1 MKKICIIAHR
11 YPDLNN
17 STVHVFVKKL
27 AWAMADIGKDVVVIS
42 PVPVSLKK
50 KRFNIPP
57 SYIETTG
64 MGNAVRVF
72 RPPYLYAGNRRIGAL
87 RTGHFSVWS
96 MMENCSRLIEEEKL
110 IPDVFYGHFVCPAGI
125 TACRLGKKYGRP
137 SYIAFGESTDTPLL
151 KYGLKQVKKETSVCS
166 GFVAVSEHN
175 KSRLHKLDLVGGE
188 RCKVFP
194 NGVDPSV
201 YYPREKTEARLQFGL
216 PENVFIVSFVGQF
229 SDRKG
234 VLRLVEAVEAV
245 KDVYLIC
252 AGSGSLKPKSEKVLF
267 SGRVP
272 ADIIP
277 LFLSASDLFV
287 LPTRNEGCP
296 NAVIEAMACG
306 LPVITSDRPF
316 VYDIIDKNSA
326 ILVDPDNIQEI
337 TDAIRKMKED
347 LGLRKMCSEESLRR
361 ASCLTI
367 QNRVRQI
374 CSWIE
379 KGMQGRSS

>member
-17 STVHVFVKKL
+17 PTVHVFVKKL

-42 PVPVSLKK
+42 PVSVSLKK
-50 KRFNIPP
+50 KKCDIPS

-64 MGNAVRVF
+64 KGSVVRVY
-72 RPPYLYAGNRRIGAL
+72 RPIYLYAGNRRIGAIH
-87 RTGHFSVWS
+87 TGHFSVWS
-96 MMENCSRLIEEEKL
+96 MMEACSRVIEEEGV

-137 SYIAFGESTDTPLL
+137 SYIAFGESTDAPLL
-151 KYGLKQVKKETSVCS
+151 EYGLKYVKKETAVCN
-166 GFVAVSEHN
+166 GFIAVSGHN
-175 KSRLHKLDLVGGE
+175 RRRLQKLDLAKGE
-188 RCKVFP
+188 KCKVFP

-201 YYPREKTEARLQFGL
+201 YYPREKAEARLQFGL
-216 PENVFIVSFVGQF
+216 PENTFIVSFVGQF

-234 VLRLVEAVEAV
+234 ILRLVEAVEGV

-252 AGSGSLKPKSEKVLF
+252 AGSGPLKPKSERVLF
-267 SGRVP
+267 SSRVS
-272 ADIIP
+272 ADRIP

-306 LPVITSDRPF
+306 LPVITSDKPF
-316 VYDIIDKNSA
+316 VYDIIDKDSA
-326 ILVDPDNIQEI
+326 ILVDPDSIQEI
-337 TDAIRKMKED
+337 TYAIRNMKED
-347 LGLRKMCSEESLRR
+347 PGLRRMCSEESLRH
-361 ASCLTI
+361 AACLTI

-379 KGMQGRSS
+379 KGMQGRSN